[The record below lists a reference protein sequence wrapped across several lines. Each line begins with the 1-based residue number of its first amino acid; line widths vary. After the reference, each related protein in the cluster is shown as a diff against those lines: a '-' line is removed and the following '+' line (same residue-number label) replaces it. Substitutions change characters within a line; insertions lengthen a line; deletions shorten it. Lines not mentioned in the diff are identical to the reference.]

1 MPEEFLIIV
10 VKLVVI
16 LLVLITAVAYIQ
28 FIERRVQAFMQSRLG
43 PNRVGPFGLMQ
54 PLADI
59 LKLIFKEDLTPA
71 GADVPVFFLAPAIA
85 AIVGISAFAVIPFGP
100 SLNIA
105 GYQVNL
111 YIADLNVGLMYV
123 FAMSSLAVY
132 GITLG
137 GWASNNKYA
146 LLGGIRSSAQ
156 MISYELPMGIA
167 LVSVLLA
174 AGSLSLGDIVKAQ
187 TKLWFIVLQFPAFII
202 YFICAIAE
210 TGRAPFDLPE
220 AESEL
225 IAGYHTEYSSM
236 KWALFFLAE
245 YLAVMAQS
253 SMAVTLFFGGWQGPF
268 VDQFPVLGLVWFAL
282 KVSVF
287 VFIFMWLRAT
297 LPRLRYDQLMHLGWK
312 TLMPLAIG
320 WLVITAGAI
329 AFLPQ
334 WFGQ

>member
-1 MPEEFLIIV
+1 MQEEFLVIL

-59 LKLIFKEDLTPA
+59 LKLLFKEDLTPA
-71 GADVPVFFLAPAIA
+71 GADVPVFFMAPAIA
-85 AIVGISAFAVIPFGP
+85 AIVGISAFAVMPFGP
-100 SLNIA
+100 SMTIA
-105 GYQVNL
+105 GFKLNL
-111 YIADLNVGLMYV
+111 YIADLNIGLMYV

-132 GITLG
+132 GITLA
-137 GWASNNKYA
+137 GWSSNNKYA

-156 MISYELPMGIA
+156 MISYELPLGLA

-187 TKLWFIVLQFPAFII
+187 TKLWFIVFQFPAFII
-202 YFICAIAE
+202 YFLCAIAE

-253 SMAVTLFFGGWQGPF
+253 CLAVTMFFGGWQGPF
-268 VDQFPVLGLVWFAL
+268 VDQAPALGVLWFVL
-282 KVSVF
+282 KVAAFVF
-287 VFIFMWLRAT
+287 VFIWLRAT
-297 LPRLRYDQLMHLGWK
+297 LPRPRYDQLMRFGWK
-312 TLMPLAIG
+312 TLMPLSIA
-320 WLVITAGAI
+320 WLVITAAAI

-334 WFGQ
+334 WFN